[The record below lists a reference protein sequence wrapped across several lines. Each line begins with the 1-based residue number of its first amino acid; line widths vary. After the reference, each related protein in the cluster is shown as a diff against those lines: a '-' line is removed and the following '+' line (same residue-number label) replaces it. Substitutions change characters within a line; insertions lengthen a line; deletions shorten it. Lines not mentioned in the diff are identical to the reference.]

1 MNTFIINSIRKSS
14 SCKLTSIIVITLLC
28 WQVSSYAESEPS
40 IKTAGADLANFP
52 NSAFTLPQGQ
62 AYVEVSAVNFSGKSD
77 YSPQQYSAGYL
88 LRYGLTDNLEL
99 RLMSSGFTVVDDVEK
114 TSGMSP
120 QVFDL
125 KWHVF
130 DENEEAYL
138 PAVGVEFSVQTDF
151 AHRAFQN
158 GTNPALSLNFDQ
170 TLPFDIAFEYN
181 VGFTS
186 QHLESG
192 DAQYQLALSWALQH
206 EVFDDVDMFINGY
219 TNTGAGLTTSAMGAG
234 LQWVPIERLALFTNV
249 SAGLTASTPSIFSL
263 VGFAVAF

>member
-1 MNTFIINSIRKSS
+1 MKAFVIKNIHKKTM
-14 SCKLTSIIVITLLC
+14 CKLTSIIATALLF

-88 LRYGLTDNLEL
+88 LRYGLTDDLEL
-99 RLMSSGFTVVDDVEK
+99 RLMADGFTIVDDEEK
-114 TSGMSP
+114 TSGMSS

-125 KWHVF
+125 KWHVL
-130 DENEEAYL
+130 DEDQEAHL
-138 PAVGVEFSVQTDF
+138 PAFGIEFSVESDF
-151 AHRAFQN
+151 ASRAFRN
-158 GTNPALSLNFDQ
+158 DINPALSLNFDQ

-181 VGFTS
+181 VGFVS
-186 QHLESG
+186 EHLESG
-192 DAQYQLALSWALQH
+192 ESQYQLALSWALQH
-206 EVFDDVDMFINGY
+206 EVFEDVDMFINGY
-219 TNTGAGLTTSAMGAG
+219 TNTGAGLTTSAIGGGM
-234 LQWVPIERLALFTNV
+234 QWVPLERLALFTNV
-249 SAGLTASTPSIFSL
+249 SAGLTASTPSIFGL